1 MKTNMI
7 KNFWNILNRNE
18 KNKSYIFIILTLI
31 NTAIEFAL
39 VIFIVPL
46 TQILLNKNVNI
57 IFFGE
62 ISFTKNI
69 QYNFLVLYAA
79 GVLFL
84 IFLIKSLY
92 VTFFSYWQNRFIG
105 SIEAR
110 ITKYLFDTY
119 LHKNYLYHV
128 KNITGTLSNNVL
140 NEVMHFATCTKNMLM
155 IFTEFLVFI
164 SVGSILFIYE
174 LKASI
179 SIIVFCLFTTIVLNF
194 FQRKYSNMFGYK
206 KYLNMGESS
215 NIVIQSLQGIK
226 DIKLLGR
233 EKNFIKNFYNS
244 FKNVIK
250 YKVYYDTLSEVPKPM
265 SELILVSSFIILIF
279 FLSNKNDPSLIIMTT
294 TLFLAVF
301 YRLLPSIIRISKSY
315 QTIQAH
321 KKKILIL
328 LNEMYNSDY
337 LEGNLRKN
345 HHHSQSDKINFKE
358 KIVFQNVEFSFPE
371 TKTNVINNLNLE
383 INKGQTIGIIGA
395 SGAGKSTLIDLMMG
409 LLNPTNGQILIDG
422 KCIKPNNLR
431 SWQDLVG
438 YVPQNPSFLND
449 TIKNNITFGIEENL
463 IDYGK
468 LSKAIELA
476 NLKTFIFKLEKGL
489 DTIIGDRAIKISGGQ
504 KQRISIARALYNN
517 PEVIIFDEATSS
529 LDELNENEIINNIK
543 AIQVM
548 KTTIIV
554 AHKMSV
560 LKNCDKIYTLNN
572 GVILD

>member
-1 MKTNMI
+1 MI
-7 KNFWNILNRNE
+7 KNFLNILNRNE
-18 KNKSYIFIILTLI
+18 KNISYIFIILTLI

-39 VIFIVPL
+39 VIFIIPL

-84 IFLIKSLY
+84 IFFIKSLY

-110 ITKYLFDTY
+110 ITKCLFDTY
-119 LHKNYLYHV
+119 LHRNYLYHV
-128 KNITGTLSNNVL
+128 KNTTGTLSNNVL
-140 NEVMHFATCTKNMLM
+140 NEVMHFANCTKNMLM

-179 SIIVFCLFTTIVLNF
+179 SIIVFCLFTTLVLNF

-244 FKNVIK
+244 FKNVVK
-250 YKVYYDTLSEVPKPM
+250 YKVYYDTLSEVPKPI

-337 LEGNLRKN
+337 LEGNLRRN
-345 HHHSQSDKINFKE
+345 HYHSQSDKINFKK

-395 SGAGKSTLIDLMMG
+395 SGAGKSTLIDLLMG

>member
-1 MKTNMI
+1 
-7 KNFWNILNRNE
+7 
-18 KNKSYIFIILTLI
+18 
-31 NTAIEFAL
+31 
-39 VIFIVPL
+39 
-46 TQILLNKNVNI
+46 
-57 IFFGE
+57 
-62 ISFTKNI
+62 
-69 QYNFLVLYAA
+69 
-79 GVLFL
+79 
-84 IFLIKSLY
+84 
-92 VTFFSYWQNRFIG
+92 
-105 SIEAR
+105 
-110 ITKYLFDTY
+110 
-119 LHKNYLYHV
+119 
-128 KNITGTLSNNVL
+128 
-140 NEVMHFATCTKNMLM
+140 
-155 IFTEFLVFI
+155 
-164 SVGSILFIYE
+164 
-174 LKASI
+174 
-179 SIIVFCLFTTIVLNF
+179 
-194 FQRKYSNMFGYK
+194 
-206 KYLNMGESS
+206 
-215 NIVIQSLQGIK
+215 
-226 DIKLLGR
+226 
-233 EKNFIKNFYNS
+233 
-244 FKNVIK
+244 
-250 YKVYYDTLSEVPKPM
+250 
-265 SELILVSSFIILIF
+265 
-279 FLSNKNDPSLIIMTT
+279 
-294 TLFLAVF
+294 
-301 YRLLPSIIRISKSY
+301 
-315 QTIQAH
+315 
-321 KKKILIL
+321 
-328 LNEMYNSDY
+328 MYNSDY
-337 LEGNLRKN
+337 LEGNLRRN
-345 HHHSQSDKINFKE
+345 HYHSQSDKINFKK

-395 SGAGKSTLIDLMMG
+395 SGAGKSTLIDLLMG